1 MLRKLFYITFMAVVL
16 TGCQTANKNSTSN
29 TPQEAIE
36 QLHAEEGFAEVV
48 KVYRTLEVDNNKV
61 INVYKGILD
70 GTEEIFVA
78 KLNKEKDD
86 TWTVTDAIGIGMPS
100 EENIGESIKTPSFE
114 AGFTKKNNAPSPNT
128 KLVQTDDKKYRV
140 WVKVIE

>member
-1 MLRKLFYITFMAVVL
+1 MLRKLFYITFLAVIL
-16 TGCQTANKNSTSN
+16 AGCQTADKNSTSN
-29 TPQEAIE
+29 TPQEALE
-36 QLHAEEGFAEVV
+36 QLHTDEGYAEVV
-48 KVYRTLEVDNNKV
+48 KIYRTLEVDNNKV
-61 INVYKGILD
+61 ISVYKGTLD
-70 GTEEIFVA
+70 DTEEIFIA
-78 KLNKEKDD
+78 KLNREKDD

-100 EENIGESIKTPSFE
+100 EENLGESTKTSSFE

>member
-16 TGCQTANKNSTSN
+16 AGCQTADKNSTSN
-29 TPQEAIE
+29 TPQEALE
-36 QLHAEEGFAEVV
+36 QLHTEEGFAEVV
-48 KVYRTLEVDNNKV
+48 KMYRTLEIDNNKV
-61 INVYKGILD
+61 ISVYKGILD
-70 GTEEIFVA
+70 GAEEIFVA

-86 TWTVTDAIGIGMPS
+86 TWTVTDAMGIGMPS

-114 AGFTKKNNAPSPNT
+114 AGFTKKNSAPSPNT

-140 WVKVIE
+140 WVKEIE

>member
-1 MLRKLFYITFMAVVL
+1 MLRKLFYMTCLAVVL
-16 TGCQTANKNSTSN
+16 AGCQTADKNSTSN

-48 KVYRTLEVDNNKV
+48 KLYRTVEIDNDKV
-61 INVYKGILD
+61 ITVYKGLLD
-70 GTEEIFVA
+70 ETEEIFIA

-100 EENIGESIKTPSFE
+100 DENIGESVKTSSFE

-140 WVKVIE
+140 WIKVIE

>member
-1 MLRKLFYITFMAVVL
+1 MLRKLFYMTFLAVIL
-16 TGCQTANKNSTSN
+16 AGCQTADKNSTLN
-29 TPQEAIE
+29 TPEEAIE
-36 QLHAEEGFAEVV
+36 QLHAGEGFAKVV
-48 KVYRTLEVDNNKV
+48 KVYRTVEIDNDKV

-86 TWTVTDAIGIGMPS
+86 EWTVTDAIGIGMPS
-100 EENIGESIKTPSFE
+100 EENLGESIKTSSFE
-114 AGFTKKNNAPSPNT
+114 TGFTKKNNAPSPNT